1 VIEDDVPHFP
11 DWSRSG
17 GPDLFTLRAWLG
29 AERALE
35 QGQPL
40 DDTVNFL
47 QDRVSAIFGSDV
59 FSRFSEF
66 VRVQEADDLG
76 AMLRDERRLQAL
88 LDHLLA
94 DDADDETPD
103 APDESYAWSAYEPGE
118 GRRMLRRAVRDRR
131 QKAAMAL
138 VLPRRGRVAGSRS
151 GDRG

>member
-76 AMLRDERRLQAL
+76 ALLRDERRLQAL

-94 DDADDETPD
+94 DDADGETPD
-103 APDESYAWSAYEPGE
+103 AVDESYAWSAYAPGE
-118 GRRMLRRAVRDRR
+118 GRRRLRRAARGRR

-138 VLPRRGRVAGSRS
+138 VFPRRRPVAGSRS
-151 GDRG
+151 RARG